1 MKKFLTM
8 CMTAITALV
17 LVLVLTACGGT
28 KTGYYKITS
37 ATAMGMEVTGEQ
49 LSSLGFDGY
58 LKLNDGGKGELTFAG
73 ETQELTW
80 DDKTLTA
87 DGDSI
92 EYTLENDTITIDKDG
107 TKLVFT
113 YDADYKPAK

>member
-1 MKKFLTM
+1 M
-8 CMTAITALV
+8 
-17 LVLVLTACGGT
+17 
-28 KTGYYKITS
+28 
-37 ATAMGMEVTGEQ
+37 
-49 LSSLGFDGY
+49 
-58 LKLNDGGKGELTFAG
+58 TFAG